1 LDNGILKMRNQYI
14 RKLFPNTEQ
23 RRYVLEEFA
32 KFFICGGGFDEH
44 DSIEDR
50 GEMSQ
55 LIGGLCMMG

>member
-1 LDNGILKMRNQYI
+1 MRNQYI
-14 RKLFPNTEQ
+14 RKFFPNTEQ